1 MTKDGTVPTTTTI
14 WNIRGNKSPI
24 TTILSLLVMVSM
36 ILPGF
41 LLYLPVLPV
50 SGQTNPPAN
59 IGDWIISDTTIV
71 KDQTLFIVGNVLVKS
86 GGNLTLD
93 NTILQLHIN
102 DGYPAYYYSFTV
114 DPGGALYITN
124 GSYVGTPDKYYILTA
139 APGSKLR
146 ITDSTIN
153 GLGAIPIGSTD
164 AVIERSTFTLTQGSE
179 GIMSLAGSV
188 IIRNTTVYSGHN
200 AIVDHQGKMWVYDS
214 HTEDNFVGLKIY
226 PYCTANWGPDA
237 WLPWTPA
244 WFLNGPKLPNLLPVY
259 CAVGRDAVLINN
271 DVSWSSWI
279 GIHVSESNAT
289 VQNNKISVVAGD
301 AIDVTDMNS
310 NVIIKDNE
318 IDNNWYGITSSW
330 MPDAPGPN
338 GFFSQV
344 QIINNN
350 ISKCRFYASYIGK
363 NANPV
368 ISWIYN
374 SPGHIT
380 ESNLFFQLPI
390 TVVEG
395 GVLTIRNA
403 AMELYTTPVKPAGII
418 VQDKGHLEL
427 ENLDSVYLGKSG
439 RASYIRVQTGG
450 TAHIFNSTLQEL
462 GYQWGVGGETA
473 GFYNAGD
480 LLFENS
486 TVANTQYGIVFDG
499 GVSTLRNI
507 IFKNCTDGIRVLSG
521 NISIYNSSISST
533 TGLDIKADDAQIKL
547 YDTQFD
553 RSNYQISSG
562 QLDVFW
568 SCAVESMWNNGAT
581 IANASFNVSEPSG
594 TQVMAGNTGTDGLS
608 GKFYLREFTDTGTG
622 VNKTTPHKVSGSF
635 IGMKNSTM
643 ADIISSTTI
652 PLYIPD
658 NGLPWLKIISPGLVV
673 FQKNNTLFVNGSAGD
688 NESGIDRVQWSLD
701 QDLWTDVDGLASWN
715 FTMELSFGSYR
726 LYVRALDRAGNIVN
740 KTMSVT
746 IDSSPPSIHI
756 LDPVNGFTTKLRTVL
771 VYGRTEIGC
780 NVTIKDQSL
789 LSTDG
794 SFRLSV
800 PIDEGANLLVAT
812 VTDATGNTNSSTVL
826 VFRDTTPPKI
836 IITSPPDNYITN
848 KISEQNLLVVGLTE
862 PGAKL
867 ISGGRDITVNDDGT
881 FSFTFGLKEGINEIS
896 LVVEDTLGNQNS
908 TVRHVIYDRAIPSL
922 NITSP
927 KDGLYTKY
935 DNVTIIGSTEGS
947 ANISAKSINFTATT
961 KADQEGRFT
970 IVIGLSEG
978 ANLIQ
983 VTAKDRAGNIKTASV
998 NVFRDSIAPIL
1009 ILTGATDGMETDL
1022 AYLIIE
1028 GQTDIGARV
1037 KFNGNILNVGV
1048 SGRFGTTLDLFQAN
1062 NTFVFEAMD
1071 KAGNSKVVTLHI
1083 KRKVTAE
1090 PKPTGANA
1098 ALEYLP
1104 WLLLIVLIVVLV
1116 QWAAITKVTKDKAT
1130 QKHAQSMQPV
1140 SEDTPEE
1147 DTGQQVEDTP
1157 RRIQPKRPRQGA
1169 QVVVEHDAPEFEI
1182 EYGEG
1187 SRQAP
1192 GGGRR

>member
-1 MTKDGTVPTTTTI
+1 MTKDVTGQTTTTL
-14 WNIRGNKSPI
+14 RDLGGTKSPI
-24 TTILSLLVMVSM
+24 TTILSVLIIVTM

-50 SGQTNPPAN
+50 SGQTDPPTTVGN
-59 IGDWIISDTTIV
+59 WIISDTTVV
-71 KDQTLFIVGNVLVKS
+71 KDQTLFIVGLVRIMP

-93 NTILQLHIN
+93 NTILQLHYRN
-102 DGYPAYYYSFTV
+102 SYHQMFTV
-114 DPGGALYITN
+114 ESGGALYVTN
-124 GSYVGTPDKYYILTA
+124 GSYIGTDDGYYTMTA

-146 ITDSTIN
+146 ILDSTIN

-164 AVIERSTFTLTQGSE
+164 AVIERSVFTLTQASE
-179 GIMSLAGSV
+179 GIMALGGEV
-188 IIRNTTVYSGHN
+188 IVRNTTVYSGHN
-200 AIVDHQGKMWVYDS
+200 AIVDYQGKMWVYDS
-214 HTEDNFVGLKIY
+214 HVEDNFVGLKIY
-226 PYCTANWGPDA
+226 PYCTKNWKPEA
-237 WLPWTPA
+237 WLPWTPD
-244 WFLNGPKLPNLLPVY
+244 WFVNGPKDPVTTFPIY
-259 CAVGRDAVLINN
+259 CHIGRDAVLVNN
-271 DVSWSSWI
+271 DVSWSSWV
-279 GIHVSESNAT
+279 GIHISESNAT
-289 VQNNKISVVAGD
+289 VLNNKISVVTGD
-301 AIDVTDMNS
+301 AINFEDMNS

-318 IDNNWYGITSSW
+318 IDNNWYGIAETW
-330 MPDAPGPN
+330 MPSPPGAD
-338 GFFSQV
+338 GFISQV

-350 ISKCRFYASYIGK
+350 ISKCRFYASYIGQK
-363 NANPV
+363 AIPV
-368 ISWIYN
+368 VTWIYN
-374 SPGHIT
+374 APGHIT
-380 ESNLFFQLPI
+380 ESNLYFQQTI

-395 GVLTIRNA
+395 GDLTIRNA
-403 AMELYTTPVKPAGII
+403 DMELYTTPVKPAGII
-418 VQDKGHLEL
+418 VQDKGHIEL
-427 ENLDSVYLGKSG
+427 ENINSVYLGKLG
-439 RASYIRVQTGG
+439 RSSYIQVQAGG
-450 TAHIFNSTLQEL
+450 TAHIFNSTLSGL
-462 GYQWGVGGETA
+462 GYQWGVSGETA
-473 GFYNAGD
+473 GLYDAGD

-486 TVANTQYGIVFDG
+486 TVSDSLYGIVFDG
-499 GVSTLRNI
+499 GVSTLQNI
-507 IFKNCTDGIRVLSG
+507 MFKNCTDGLRVLSG
-521 NISIYNSSISST
+521 SINVFNSSISST
-533 TGLDIKADDAQIKL
+533 TGFDIKADEGQIKL
-547 YDTQFD
+547 YDSPIDTK
-553 RSNYQISSG
+553 NYQITSG
-562 QLDVFW
+562 RLDMFW
-568 SCAVESMWNNGAT
+568 SCDVMSMWNNGAS
-581 IANASFNVSEPSG
+581 IANASFNVSENSG
-594 TQVMAGNTGTDGLS
+594 SEVMAGNTGKDGLS
-608 GKFYLREFTDTGTG
+608 EKFYLREFTDTGTG
-622 VNKTTPHKVSGSF
+622 LSKTTPHKVSGSF
-635 IGMKNSTM
+635 IGMKNTTM
-643 ADIISSTTI
+643 ADIIHSTTI

-658 NGLPWLKIISPGLVV
+658 NGLPWLKVISPGLVV
-673 FQKNNTLFVNGSAGD
+673 FQRNNTLFVNGTAGD

-701 QDLWTDVDGLASWN
+701 QDLWTDVEGLAAWN
-715 FTMELSFGSYR
+715 FTLELSFGSYS

-740 KTMSVT
+740 QTMAVT
-746 IDSSPPSIHI
+746 IDSSPPSIHV
-756 LDPVNGFTTKLRTVL
+756 LDPINGFITKLRTVL

-780 NVTIKDQSL
+780 TVTIKDQSL
-789 LSTDG
+789 VSTDG

-812 VTDATGNTNSSTVL
+812 VTDATGNTNSTTVL

-896 LVVEDTLGNQNS
+896 LVAEDTLGNQNS

-922 NITSP
+922 NITYP

-935 DNVTIIGSTEGS
+935 DNVTVIGSTEGS
-947 ANISAKSINFTATT
+947 ANVTAKSINFTAAT

-970 IVIGLSEG
+970 VTIGLSEG

-998 NVFRDSIAPIL
+998 NVFRDSVAPIL

-1104 WLLLIVLIVVLV
+1104 WLILIVLIVVIV

-1130 QKHAQSMQPV
+1130 QKHAQSLQPV
-1140 SEDTPEE
+1140 SEETPEE

-1169 QVVVEHDAPEFEI
+1169 QVVVEHGAPEFEI

-1187 SRQAP
+1187 SKQSP